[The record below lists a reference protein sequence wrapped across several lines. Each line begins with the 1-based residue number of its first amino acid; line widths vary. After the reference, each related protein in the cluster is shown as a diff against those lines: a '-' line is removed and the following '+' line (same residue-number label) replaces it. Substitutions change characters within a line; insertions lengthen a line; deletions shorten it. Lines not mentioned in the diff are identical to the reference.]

1 MSDQPIIRALTIE
14 DLPQCE
20 TNFPSPSF
28 ISYRQQ
34 IARQSDRGYS
44 LYGCFVDGQLAGLMH
59 VNRHGAKDS
68 YIQQSYPHPV
78 LGNLV
83 VNTNYR
89 QRGVAKTLLKHC
101 ENTLRSEGYKAAGLI
116 VSADNQPAINL
127 YEKTN
132 FQPIE
137 QLPPRTSIG
146 NQPRIY
152 FQKSLHS
159 PDQLEK

>member
-59 VNRHGAKDS
+59 VNRLGPKDRH
-68 YIQQSYPHPV
+68 IRLAYPYPV

-83 VNTNYR
+83 INPKYR
-89 QRGVAKTLLKHC
+89 QQGLAKKLLKHS
-101 ENTLRSEGYKAAGLI
+101 EDTLRSEGNAAIGLI
-116 VSADNQPAINL
+116 AAVDNQPAVSL
-127 YEKTN
+127 YEKLN
-132 FQPIE
+132 YQPVKH
-137 QLPPRTSIG
+137 LPPRVGIDE
-146 NQPRIY
+146 QPRTY
-152 FQKSLHS
+152 FQKNL
-159 PDQLEK
+159 